1 MSSSWELKEI
11 KKQLIDLYLCVKVRK
26 SEEIEKLTS
35 ENVDSERNNLKNLSL
50 TDIMNYIQNSID
62 VLVDL
67 RANEKY
73 EQKLESDESKDKYIN
88 YEDPK
93 DANGLKLYEGMLIK
107 IEGDLRNHI
116 KVIILS
122 LIKFFKYSMNKN

>member
-1 MSSSWELKEI
+1 
-11 KKQLIDLYLCVKVRK
+11 
-26 SEEIEKLTS
+26 
-35 ENVDSERNNLKNLSL
+35 
-50 TDIMNYIQNSID
+50 
-62 VLVDL
+62 LVDL

-93 DANGLKLYEGMLIK
+93 DLNGLKLYEGMLIK

-116 KVIILS
+116 KVNNYL
-122 LIKFFKYSMNKN
+122 

>member
-1 MSSSWELKEI
+1 MPEIKEI
-11 KKQLIDLYLCVKVRK
+11 RRQLIDLYLCVKVRK

-35 ENVDSERNNLKNLSL
+35 ENVDEERRNLKHLPL
-50 TDIMNYIQNSID
+50 IDIINYIQNSID

-67 RANEKY
+67 RASEKY
-73 EQKLESDESKDKYIN
+73 QQKLEEDENKDNYIN
-88 YEDPK
+88 NEDPK

-116 KVIILS
+116 RVINIFIIYNL
-122 LIKFFKYSMNKN
+122 

>member
-1 MSSSWELKEI
+1 MSMSEIKEI
-11 KKQLIDLYLCVKVRK
+11 RRQLIDLYLCVKVRK

-35 ENVDSERNNLKNLSL
+35 ENVDEERRNLKHLPL
-50 TDIMNYIQNSID
+50 VDIINYIQNSID

-67 RANEKY
+67 RASEKY
-73 EQKLESDESKDKYIN
+73 QQKLEEDENKDKYIN

-107 IEGDLRNHI
+107 LEGDLRTHI
-116 KVIILS
+116 RVI
-122 LIKFFKYSMNKN
+122 KNIFII

>member
-1 MSSSWELKEI
+1 MSMSDIKEI
-11 KKQLIDLYLCVKVRK
+11 RRQLIDLYLCVKVRK

-35 ENVDSERNNLKNLSL
+35 ENVDEERRNLKYLPL
-50 TDIMNYIQNSID
+50 VDIINYIQNSID

-67 RANEKY
+67 RASEKY
-73 EQKLESDESKDKYIN
+73 QQKLEEDENKDKYIN

-107 IEGDLRNHI
+107 IESDLRNHI
-116 KVIILS
+116 RVINIF
-122 LIKFFKYSMNKN
+122 LIYIF

>member
-1 MSSSWELKEI
+1 MNEI
-11 KKQLIDLYLCVKVRK
+11 KKALIDLYLCVKVRK

-35 ENVDSERNNLKNLSL
+35 ENVNTERHNLKHLPL
-50 TDIMNYIQNSID
+50 IDIINYIQNSID

-67 RANEKY
+67 RATEKY
-73 EQKLESDESKDKYIN
+73 EKKLEKDESKNNYIN

-107 IEGDLRNHI
+107 AEGDLRNHI
-116 KVIILS
+116 RVIID
-122 LIKFFKYSMNKN
+122 IYNFYINFFLNLA

>member
-1 MSSSWELKEI
+1 MSMSDIKEI
-11 KKQLIDLYLCVKVRK
+11 RRQLIDLYLCVKVRK

-35 ENVDSERNNLKNLSL
+35 ENVDEERRNLKHLPL
-50 TDIMNYIQNSID
+50 VDIINYIQNSID

-67 RANEKY
+67 RASEKY
-73 EQKLESDESKDKYIN
+73 QQKLEEDENKDKYIN

-107 IEGDLRNHI
+107 IESDLRNHI
-116 KVIILS
+116 RVINIF
-122 LIKFFKYSMNKN
+122 LIYIF

>member
-1 MSSSWELKEI
+1 MSMPEIKEI
-11 KKQLIDLYLCVKVRK
+11 RRQLIDLYLCVKVRK

-35 ENVDSERNNLKNLSL
+35 ENVDEERRNLKHLPL
-50 TDIMNYIQNSID
+50 IDIINYIQNSID

-67 RANEKY
+67 RASEKY
-73 EQKLESDESKDKYIN
+73 QQKLEEDENKDNYIN
-88 YEDPK
+88 NEDPK

-116 KVIILS
+116 RVINIFIIHNL
-122 LIKFFKYSMNKN
+122 

>member
-1 MSSSWELKEI
+1 MNEI
-11 KKQLIDLYLCVKVRK
+11 KKALIDLYLCVKVRK

-35 ENVDSERNNLKNLSL
+35 ENVNTERHNLKHLPL
-50 TDIMNYIQNSID
+50 IDIINYIQNSID

-67 RANEKY
+67 RATEKY
-73 EQKLESDESKDKYIN
+73 EKKLEKDESKNNYIN

-107 IEGDLRNHI
+107 AEGDLRNHI
-116 KVIILS
+116 RVIID
-122 LIKFFKYSMNKN
+122 IYNFYINFF